1 MPTGAR
7 STYSREQV
15 GRMTVAQMRSE
26 LARRQLSTTG
36 RKAELEARLRET
48 LEDGSAGESEEVD
61 VAAVSR
67 MKVAELRTQLR
78 VHGLDTAGRKADL
91 QRRLVQALHGESS
104 ATEREQVEEEQAVH
118 PSSDGADSETME
130 RPAPPVTALAP
141 VAPTAALASATR
153 SKRPTAE
160 PPATLPPPKRSRF
173 QSATPPPAN
182 TERPLPSATVE
193 RASFTASPPLPS
205 TPFRVLERCVSDASP
220 CLVSCRN
227 DKKLYGI
234 LRAYDKHF
242 NLILEQVREL
252 WRERPPARRTAYGA
266 AAAPDRS
273 STDQD
278 AAILHERFIPKLFV
292 RGDTV
297 IFVLRPRL

>member
-1 MPTGAR
+1 
-7 STYSREQV
+7 
-15 GRMTVAQMRSE
+15 MTVAQMRSE
-26 LARRQLSTTG
+26 LARRRLPTTG
-36 RKAELEARLRET
+36 RKAELEARL
-48 LEDGSAGESEEVD
+48 LESLDDGSAGERGEVD
-61 VAAVSR
+61 VASVSR
-67 MKVAELRTQLR
+67 MKVAELRTQLE
-78 VHGLDTAGRKADL
+78 VHGLDTAGRKAEL
-91 QRRLVQALHGESS
+91 QRRLVQALHGEST
-104 ATEREQVEEEQAVH
+104 AAERKQVEEEQAMH
-118 PSSDGADSETME
+118 PSSDGADPEMME
-130 RPAPPVTALAP
+130 RPAPPVTAIAP
-141 VAPTAALASATR
+141 VVPTAALPSATR

-160 PPATLPPPKRSRF
+160 PPVALPPPKRSRF
-173 QSATPPPAN
+173 QSAAPPAN
-182 TERPLPSATVE
+182 RERPLPSATVE
-193 RASFTASPPLPS
+193 RASFTASPPQPS

-252 WRERPPARRTAYGA
+252 WRERSAVRRTSDGA
-266 AAAPDRS
+266 AAAPDR
-273 STDQD
+273 D